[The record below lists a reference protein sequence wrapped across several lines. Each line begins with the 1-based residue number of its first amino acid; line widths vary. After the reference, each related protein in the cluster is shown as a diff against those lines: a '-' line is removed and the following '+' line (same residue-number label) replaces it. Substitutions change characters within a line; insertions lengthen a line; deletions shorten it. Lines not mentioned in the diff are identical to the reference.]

1 MQDEK
6 LSVEKISMERKYKER
21 VELHCHTTNSEE
33 DGVLTLEEIVAFVKE
48 NMMPA
53 VAITDHSE
61 FLDPEEVEK
70 LGLSEEGPKIIYDSE
85 VYAVIDDE
93 RAFKLN
99 GNEGDFSFDD
109 EIVMVDIETNGFSP
123 ITNEIIMIEA
133 VKFKKGVA
141 VSSFK
146 SYIKPECSLS
156 EKVENLSSTNVQIVG
171 ERRDLFKRCCYS
183 QCGINCE
190 KNE

>member
-33 DGVLTLEEIVAFVKE
+33 DGVSTLEEIVAFVKE

-61 FLDPEEVEK
+61 FLEPEEVEK
-70 LGLSEEGPKIIYDSE
+70 LGIYEEGPKIIYGSE

-93 RAFKLN
+93 CAFKLN
-99 GNEGDFSFDD
+99 GKEGDFSF
-109 EIVMVDIETNGFSP
+109 EENT
-123 ITNEIIMIEA
+123 
-133 VKFKKGVA
+133 
-141 VSSFK
+141 
-146 SYIKPECSLS
+146 
-156 EKVENLSSTNVQIVG
+156 KVI
-171 ERRDLFKRCCYS
+171 
-183 QCGINCE
+183 
-190 KNE
+190 